1 MAVGRTIGRNRR
13 VVTGFFRDFREFAL
27 KGNVVELAIAVIIG
41 GAFGNIVTS
50 FAQDIVMPLIN
61 PLIPAGDWREL
72 VINTGPNDGIRIGS
86 FLGSVVDFV
95 IIALALYLA
104 IRALARFK
112 RQEELAPPEPT
123 EQECPYCL
131 TKIHIAATRCPAC
144 TSELSPQSPIIS

>member
-1 MAVGRTIGRNRR
+1 MAVGRTIRRNRT
-13 VVTGFFRDFREFAL
+13 VTVFFRDFREFAL

-61 PLIPAGDWREL
+61 PLIPAGDWRDL
-72 VINTGPNDGIRIGS
+72 VINTSPNNGIRIGS
-86 FLGSVVDFV
+86 FLGSVVDFI
-95 IIALALYLA
+95 IIAFALYLA
-104 IRALARFK
+104 IRSLARFK
-112 RQEELAPPEPT
+112 RQEELVPPAT
-123 EQECPYCL
+123 QECPYCL

>member
-1 MAVGRTIGRNRR
+1 MGVRRTFRHNQNA
-13 VVTGFFRDFREFAL
+13 VTGFLRDFREFAL
-27 KGNVVELAIAVIIG
+27 KGNVIELAIAVIIG
-41 GAFGNIVTS
+41 GAFGKIVTS

-72 VINTGPNDGIRIGS
+72 IISTSPNNGIRIGS
-86 FLGSVVDFV
+86 FLGSVVDFI

-104 IRALARFK
+104 IRTLARFK
-112 RQEELAPPEPT
+112 RREELAPPEPT
-123 EQECPYCL
+123 EQECPYCM

>member
-1 MAVGRTIGRNRR
+1 MAGRRTLGRNRT
-13 VVTGFFRDFREFAL
+13 VTGFFRDFRDFAL

-41 GAFGNIVTS
+41 GAFGKIVTS

-72 VINTGPNDGIRIGS
+72 VISTSPNNGIRVGS

-95 IIALALYLA
+95 IIAFALYLA

-112 RQEELAPPEPT
+112 RQEELVPPEPT
-123 EQECPYCL
+123 EKECPYCV
-131 TKIHIAATRCPAC
+131 TKIAVAATRCPAC
-144 TSELSPQSPIIS
+144 TSELSPISPIIS